1 MLVII
6 PYFSVVN
13 PLKNMKKIFFVA
25 LTLLCISCETKSKR
39 SEVNKKTPSE
49 ELQKSEKLWY
59 TDVDRAIRASKNT
72 GQSIFVFFT
81 GKDWCSW
88 CHKLDRQILS
98 QDDFLSFA
106 RENLILLELDFPK
119 ERRDLPRQQIE
130 LAVKF
135 QIRSYPTVVLMD
147 AYKNEMGRTGYL
159 DMSPKEFADY
169 IKTIIK

>member
-1 MLVII
+1 MSH
-6 PYFSVVN
+6 PYIHIRRVHMYHHHEFTMRTFS
-13 PLKNMKKIFFVA
+13 
-25 LTLLCISCETKSKR
+25 
-39 SEVNKKTPSE
+39 TP
-49 ELQKSEKLWY
+49 
-59 TDVDRAIRASKNT
+59 
-72 GQSIFVFFT
+72 GQSKFQEALDGDEQFA
-81 GKDWCSW
+81 WCSW

-159 DMSPKEFADY
+159 DMSPQEFADY